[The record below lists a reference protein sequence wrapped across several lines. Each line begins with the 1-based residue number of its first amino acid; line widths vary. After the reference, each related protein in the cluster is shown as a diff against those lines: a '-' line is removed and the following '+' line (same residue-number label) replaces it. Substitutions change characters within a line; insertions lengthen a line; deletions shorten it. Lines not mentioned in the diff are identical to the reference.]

1 MAFVIALATR
11 RRGGMYSPQ
20 AVPVA
25 IFVLVLLQLL
35 VTPAQNAVVRHL
47 ESEADWV
54 ALQTTCQP
62 GVARSSFQRLARK
75 SLSDP
80 DPPGWDVALLENHPP
95 IIRRIAMADAW
106 QGGAGKCTSR
116 PAAVARDRSPG

>member
-1 MAFVIALATR
+1 M
-11 RRGGMYSPQ
+11 
-20 AVPVA
+20 
-25 IFVLVLLQLL
+25 LQLL

-54 ALQTTCQP
+54 ALQTTCEP
-62 GVARSSFQRLARK
+62 GAARGSFQRLARK

-80 DPPGWDVALLENHPP
+80 DPPGWSVALLENHPP

-106 QGGAGKCTSR
+106 QRGAAKCTAGRRGGA
-116 PAAVARDRSPG
+116 